1 MAHSVIRKNILM
13 GFLLVCTGCASEG
26 FIRSEYSI
34 EVFED
39 LITSNSI
46 LFDKKYKIDHE
57 KEKLKFQFAFLAEN
71 HSKSKTYSLDLARTT
86 FTTNSTPQSVSCAA
100 QSANKANLTPGARE
114 KVECNIEVVASATN
128 QLTQKDTLGVLKVP
142 IQGTKAGAIQ
152 YSYKF
157 RVEDFQ

>member
-1 MAHSVIRKNILM
+1 MVRFRKSMSLL
-13 GFLLVCTGCASEG
+13 FLLFFTGCASEG

-39 LITSNSI
+39 LITSNSV
-46 LFDKKYKIDHE
+46 LFDQKYKIDHE
-57 KEKLKFQFAFLAEN
+57 KGKLKFQFAFLAEN
-71 HSKSKTYSLDLARTT
+71 HSKSKTYSLDLAHTT
-86 FTTNSTPQSVSCAA
+86 FTTNSSPQSVSCLA
-100 QSANKANLTPGARE
+100 QSSNHANLAPGDRA
-114 KVECNIEVVASATN
+114 KVECNIEVIANAAN

-142 IQGTKAGAIQ
+142 IQNSKSGAIQ